1 MFRKKPIR
9 EKLTISTA
17 ALPDIVFMLLFFFMV
32 TTVMRED
39 NLKVK
44 IVMPSA
50 SALDKLDNQALTATI
65 FVGQPIRT
73 EILGDVARIQV
84 DDHFIKLDQVGPYIL
99 AKRDALAPQMRSKFK
114 TVIKADENTKMK
126 VITAIKEE
134 LKTVNVLNI
143 HYACLQDLP
152 KV

>member
-1 MFRKKPIR
+1 MFRKKLPR

-39 NLKVK
+39 TLKVQ
-44 IVMPSA
+44 V
-50 SALDKLDNQALTATI
+50 ALPAAPVLETLNNQALTATI

-73 EILGDVARIQV
+73 EVLGAQERLQV
-84 DDHFIKLDQVGPYIL
+84 DDHFIKIGQVGAYVL
-99 AKRDALAPQMRSKFK
+99 AKREALSPQMRSKFK
-114 TVIKADENTKMK
+114 TVIKADKGTKMK
-126 VITAIKEE
+126 LITAIKEA

-143 HYACLQDLP
+143 HYACTQDIP